1 MNINI
6 QSLIASGAWG
16 LVMGAVITPA
26 AGLTPSQNLIATIAG
41 ALIITMLF
49 HKE

>member
-1 MNINI
+1 MNIPAMV
-6 QSLIASGAWG
+6 ASGAWG
-16 LVMGAVITPA
+16 LAMAAVITPA
-26 AGLTPSQNLIATIAG
+26 AGLTPGQNIIATIAG

>member
-1 MNINI
+1 MP
-6 QSLIASGAWG
+6 SMIASAAWG
-16 LVMGAVITPA
+16 LVMAAVITPA
-26 AGLTPSQNLIATIAG
+26 AGLTPVQNIIATIAG